1 MYTLANVAASTVS
14 PSFAYET
21 AAVSVL
27 SAVAVTVMV
36 AAYSVLS
43 YVTPSALPAT
53 CTSVYSYVPAASN
66 GSWSK
71 VTVPSAAFVVVPGIH
86 HVRSR
91 KENVSDL
98 RDTVGATAYG
108 HVGGNNDAGMLDLS
122 TSKYKNP
129 AELSTW
135 GADATGPD
143 LTTKGVGNFTQDDGI
158 PLQVWDA
165 SDVTIGMPV
174 CKSGSTS
181 GWTCGVVTAD
191 KVTESVNDNGELLDV
206 YGFHFSAFLLSGDS
220 GGAIVSGHY
229 AIGVD
234 SYGNMSFCDDAADD
248 DAVAGGFAIVDGK
261 YNAEVMFKHGFNL
274 SINVGQPKFAKL
286 AAGQISGMVDAAA
299 GAKVTVAVDG
309 KSYVAIV
316 GNAGAWTVRL
326 PKALA
331 PGSHK
336 VTALASLQAKGS
348 GFTTTGAAAS
358 RKFTL

>member
-1 MYTLANVAASTVS
+1 M
-14 PSFAYET
+14 
-21 AAVSVL
+21 
-27 SAVAVTVMV
+27 
-36 AAYSVLS
+36 
-43 YVTPSALPAT
+43 PA
-53 CTSVYSYVPAASN
+53 
-66 GSWSK
+66 
-71 VTVPSAAFVVVPGIH
+71 
-86 HVRSR
+86 
-91 KENVSDL
+91 
-98 RDTVGATAYG
+98 
-108 HVGGNNDAGMLDLS
+108 
-122 TSKYKNP
+122 
-129 AELSTW
+129 
-135 GADATGPD
+135 
-143 LTTKGVGNFTQDDGI
+143 
-158 PLQVWDA
+158 
-165 SDVTIGMPV
+165 

-206 YGFHFSAFLLSGDS
+206 YDFPFSAFLLSGDS

-229 AIGVD
+229 SIGVD
-234 SYGNMSFCDDAADD
+234 SYGNMSSCDDAADD

-261 YNAEVMFKHGFNL
+261 FKHGFNL

-299 GAKVTVAVDG
+299 GAKVTVTVDG

-336 VTALASLQAKGS
+336 VTAVASLQSKGS
-348 GFTTTGAAAS
+348 DFATTGAAAS

>member
-1 MYTLANVAASTVS
+1 M
-14 PSFAYET
+14 
-21 AAVSVL
+21 
-27 SAVAVTVMV
+27 
-36 AAYSVLS
+36 
-43 YVTPSALPAT
+43 PA
-53 CTSVYSYVPAASN
+53 
-66 GSWSK
+66 
-71 VTVPSAAFVVVPGIH
+71 
-86 HVRSR
+86 
-91 KENVSDL
+91 
-98 RDTVGATAYG
+98 
-108 HVGGNNDAGMLDLS
+108 
-122 TSKYKNP
+122 
-129 AELSTW
+129 
-135 GADATGPD
+135 
-143 LTTKGVGNFTQDDGI
+143 
-158 PLQVWDA
+158 
-165 SDVTIGMPV
+165 

-229 AIGVD
+229 SIGVD
-234 SYGNMSFCDDAADD
+234 SYGNMSSCDDAADD

-261 YNAEVMFKHGFNL
+261 YNAEAMFKHGFNL

-299 GAKVTVAVDG
+299 GAKATVTVDG

-336 VTALASLQAKGS
+336 VTAVASLQSKGS
-348 GFTTTGAAAS
+348 DFTTTGAAAS
-358 RKFTL
+358 RKIGSGSSRMGAVMRP